1 MKIEIYPDIETIS
14 RKAADMFLQISEKYI
29 AGKGRFAVALSGGN
43 TPKIFYELLGSEPY
57 SRKIDWR
64 HIHFFWADERCV
76 PPEHADSNYRLAF
89 DAFLSKVP
97 LPEENIHRIKG
108 EKEPL
113 RGAEEYEC
121 DLSRFFGASVL
132 PVFDL
137 IMLGIGEDGHTAS
150 LFPGSKILNKENHLV
165 DFVDNKAKN
174 HSRITLTLR
183 VLTHAE
189 NIMLLVSGENKALIV
204 QKIIEEKDNS
214 LPASRLI
221 KGKGNLLFLLDE
233 DAGKLLS
240 R

>member
-1 MKIEIYPDIETIS
+1 MEIQIYPDLEAIS
-14 RKAADMFLQISEKYI
+14 RKAVDIFLEMSGKSI
-29 AGKGRFAVALSGGN
+29 AVKGRFAVALSGGN
-43 TPKIFYELLGSEPY
+43 TPKRFYALLGSEPY
-57 SRKIDWR
+57 IRSIDWR

-108 EKEPL
+108 EGQPDREA
-113 RGAEEYEC
+113 RDYEH
-121 DLSRFFGASVL
+121 DIRRFFGASVL

-150 LFPGSKILNKENHLV
+150 LFPGSKILNEENRLV
-165 DFVDNKAKN
+165 EFVHNKAKN
-174 HSRITLTLR
+174 HPRITLTLR

-189 NIMLLVSGENKALIV
+189 NIIVLVSGKNKASIV
-204 QKIIEEKDNS
+204 QKVIRKKDNS
-214 LPASRLI
+214 LPASLLM
-221 KGKGNLLFLLDE
+221 KGKGNLLFLLDN
-233 DAGKLLS
+233 DAAKLLP